1 MAELEFNYK
10 GYALFSDVEDR
21 DLRIQNQATVMANI
35 FEDSP
40 DVKDNRLVSKRGTT
54 ILFGYMDNV
63 FPEDRTV
70 VLSLFERKMK
80 ERGYSYAA

>member
-1 MAELEFNYK
+1 MAELEFNYR

-21 DLRIQNQATVMANI
+21 DLRTKNQATVMANI

-40 DVKDNRLVSKRGTT
+40 DVKDKRLVSKRGAT
-54 ILFGYMDNV
+54 ILFGYMENV
-63 FPEDRTV
+63 FPEDRATV
-70 VLSLFERKMK
+70 ISLFEGKMK